1 MPVSATAT
9 PPSSEPNAGRARNTA
24 GAARAS
30 TAAPPETNAPPE
42 DAGGS
47 GVDARSSGT
56 RAPGAWSPKTSTRRY
71 AEETT
76 CAADPAPSPEAA
88 EPKRTRVCMRAK
100 SAPETSS
107 TDPPPARARGDGEPG
122 VQRLT
127 RAAAR
132 NSSCA
137 ADPVA
142 RVSAEE
148 KEKRGASV
156 EPERGGFVRA
166 PVVARERRQRGHRGE
181 PRARRR
187 EERRRHRRRSAARR
201 AKKRGGASA
210 TKTIAPPEAS
220 DAAPSVSRATGAALG
235 TTPSRRGVK
244 GATTSNANPGGI
256 RAWFDSA
263 GDRRAPT
270 ATFAEGAARRA
281 ANVASEALPGVSATG
296 ANVPNV
302 AASESSAD
310 TARRRAPVSV
320 TRAPPCGVT
329 DTGDTSRIVGGGV
342 ATSVAAA
349 LALAPTP
356 NASAPASATRAIV
369 RARRKRRRRLARD
382 ERRGDGDGDGNRRG
396 ERRRARAGRQ
406 RAHQRAVLVA
416 AQVRAGDEN
425 HRAAAGVRRR
435 RRERARARGR
445 DVLEGNLRLV
455 LWVRDER
462 DF

>member
-1 MPVSATAT
+1 M
-9 PPSSEPNAGRARNTA
+9 
-24 GAARAS
+24 
-30 TAAPPETNAPPE
+30 
-42 DAGGS
+42 
-47 GVDARSSGT
+47 
-56 RAPGAWSPKTSTRRY
+56 
-71 AEETT
+71 
-76 CAADPAPSPEAA
+76 
-88 EPKRTRVCMRAK
+88 
-100 SAPETSS
+100 
-107 TDPPPARARGDGEPG
+107 
-122 VQRLT
+122 
-127 RAAAR
+127 
-132 NSSCA
+132 
-137 ADPVA
+137 A

-156 EPERGGFVRA
+156 EPELGGSFAPPSWPASGASADTAANPARGVAKNDGATAAA
-166 PVVARERRQRGHRGE
+166 P
-181 PRARRR
+181 PRDA
-187 EERRRHRRRSAARR
+187 

-270 ATFAEGAARRA
+270 ATFAEGRRAGA

-356 NASAPASATRAIV
+356 NASAPASATRAACAPAGSDV
-369 RARRKRRRRLARD
+369 GVSHATSAEETATATGTAAANGDALALDASAHTSALCSSRRRSAPETKTTAPPPACAAVGASARARAARRTRRKSASGTL
-382 ERRGDGDGDGNRRG
+382 GP
-396 ERRRARAGRQ
+396 RRAR
-406 RAHQRAVLVA
+406 L
-416 AQVRAGDEN
+416 
-425 HRAAAGVRRR
+425 
-435 RRERARARGR
+435 
-445 DVLEGNLRLV
+445 
-455 LWVRDER
+455 
-462 DF
+462 FF